1 MRFAGGLSP
10 DGQRWGR
17 EAERQPRAKQGAGT
31 GKSVDMDYVNTPG
44 LDSGDSG
51 DMAKI
56 GFIQAGI
63 AERVLT

>member
-1 MRFAGGLSP
+1 MRQA
-10 DGQRWGR
+10 
-17 EAERQPRAKQGAGT
+17 GAGT